1 MSMPLTKLNLEYQAD
16 KFLKDPSETNESD
29 LMAEITRV
37 IIEDADIIIDGEVLE
52 DGMIDPQHIEV
63 EMDHRFYFHI
73 YTSKLRFDACGAKK
87 PYVLKLKDLLDPIFQ
102 EDTFGG
108 ITINYKKGDEVVI
121 VSKENIY
128 ESMQNYLTR

>member
-1 MSMPLTKLNLEYQAD
+1 MPLTKLNLEYQSD
-16 KFLKDPSETNESD
+16 KFLHDPCEKNEAE
-29 LMAEITRV
+29 LMDEIVRV

-52 DGMIDPQHIEV
+52 SGMIDPAHIEV

-87 PYVLKLKDLLDPIFQ
+87 PYVLKLKALLDPIFQ

-128 ESMQNYLTR
+128 DAMQKQLTR